1 MRFIILVVVL
11 LSFLSA
17 EPREA
22 LLIGNSNYEYISEL
36 NNPLAN
42 LKRLKKS
49 LEEVG
54 FNVKIRTELNAER
67 LEEAIDVFSK
77 RLAKDKETIG
87 FVYYTGHGCQV
98 NHQGYLLP
106 INADSRKQSKIKYRA
121 LNINQMIGTLKES
134 GNRVNMFFLDA
145 CRDIPVGTKGR
156 SKGLGQIKNTPK
168 GTLVVYAT
176 KDGEVAEDNSDFIN
190 SIISSMQEPKQSIRN
205 LPYSISDVF
214 KQGSTSQTP
223 IFSAVE
229 IPKIV
234 LKSGY
239 VPPDELVKPKPV
251 YVPETRRVD
260 SSTNTSKWITPSDSV
275 CRSNGGRITN
285 GVCKANWENSKK
297 ICSASKGFL
306 PSVGIFG
313 EALNECGGETWS
325 LLMVIEN
332 LQNEVKPIDPSCY
345 TKMGFISGGQ
355 YWTSHD
361 LSRPHLR
368 PTETLLWSSNPND
381 YRNDAR
387 TVEISSGRIGIGD
400 KDYGNYVRCV
410 RAGQ

>member
-223 IFSAVE
+223 IFSAVD
-229 IPKIV
+229 IPKVV
-234 LKSGY
+234 LNRTSGY
-239 VPPDELVKPKPV
+239 VPPSPLESINEEPIYVPLKPV
-251 YVPETRRVD
+251 PAPSTKNSVVINGLTYQNQPFTKEYTWEKAKEYCQGLTLDGYSNWRLPNKKELNAIRTKNEIQGQKDKYYIRPEFVQNLRGWGYFWTSEEKD
-260 SSTNTSKWITPSDSV
+260 SSDAW
-275 CRSNGGRITN
+275 
-285 GVCKANWENSKK
+285 GV
-297 ICSASKGFL
+297 GF
-306 PSVGIFG
+306 
-313 EALNECGGETWS
+313 
-325 LLMVIEN
+325 
-332 LQNEVKPIDPSCY
+332 
-345 TKMGFISGGQ
+345 
-355 YWTSHD
+355 
-361 LSRPHLR
+361 
-368 PTETLLWSSNPND
+368 
-381 YRNDAR
+381 
-387 TVEISSGRIGIGD
+387 SSGFDGWCY
-400 KDYGNYVRCV
+400 KTGNRCALCV
-410 RAGQ
+410 R

>member
-1 MRFIILVVVL
+1 MRFIILVGVL

-17 EPREA
+17 QPREA

-121 LNINQMIGTLKES
+121 LNINEMIGTLKES

-190 SIISSMQEPKQSIRN
+190 SIISSVKEPKQSIRN

-229 IPKIV
+229 IPKVV
-234 LKSGY
+234 LNRTSGY
-239 VPPDELVKPKPV
+239 VPRVPIVYASEPMVVPVEPV
-251 YVPETRRVD
+251 YVPKPLVIKPKIH
-260 SSTNTSKWITPSDSV
+260 STKNIVIIDGLMYQNQPFTKKYNV
-275 CRSNGGRITN
+275 
-285 GVCKANWENSKK
+285 KESKK
-297 ICSASKGFL
+297 YCGDLTLGGYRDWRLSEINELKKIMDQSINNNEGKYYNIKEVFVNNIRGTGWFSTSTKYKHSKSIQTIDFRLGMITL
-306 PSVGIFG
+306 SD
-313 EALNECGGETWS
+313 EETKLYAL
-325 LLMVIEN
+325 
-332 LQNEVKPIDPSCY
+332 
-345 TKMGFISGGQ
+345 
-355 YWTSHD
+355 
-361 LSRPHLR
+361 
-368 PTETLLWSSNPND
+368 
-381 YRNDAR
+381 
-387 TVEISSGRIGIGD
+387 
-400 KDYGNYVRCV
+400 CV
-410 RAGQ
+410 RK